1 MVASI
6 TDTFDGY
13 YARKYNEIT
22 KEGKFLDPLAD
33 KILVLS
39 AFLSFAFLDLIA
51 FWMVVL
57 IILRD
62 FFVTLLRII
71 LERRGQS
78 MVTSIIAKTKTTFQF
93 VLIVFILIILSIE
106 GFESSWALSFSG
118 YLDKLN
124 VVYNLTFFVSTFTF
138 FTGAMYLYDNRSSIF

>member
-51 FWMVVL
+51 FWMVAL

-62 FFVTLLRII
+62 FFVTLLRIVI
-71 LERRGQS
+71 ERRGHS
-78 MVTSIIAKTKTTFQF
+78 MVTSIMAKTKTTFQF
-93 VLIVFILIILSIE
+93 ILIVFILIILSLE
-106 GFESSWALSFSG
+106 GFESPWVISFTG
-118 YLDKLN
+118 VLDKFD
-124 VVYNLTFFVSTFTF
+124 VVYNLTFFVSIFTF
-138 FTGAMYLYDNRSSIF
+138 FTGAMYLYDNRNSIF